1 MWEEEYM
8 EYLGDNGFLADF
20 DIGHRQHD
28 PDVRV
33 GIKTEMKVNQL
44 QEEVKDL
51 RQQIAVMNQQAFN
64 VLLFILAV
72 IVALVLWK

>member
-1 MWEEEYM
+1 MVSWQIST
-8 EYLGDNGFLADF
+8 LA
-20 DIGHRQHD
+20 I
-28 PDVRV
+28 VTMIRV
-33 GIKTEMKVNQL
+33 GIETEMKVNQL

>member
-1 MWEEEYM
+1 
-8 EYLGDNGFLADF
+8 
-20 DIGHRQHD
+20 
-28 PDVRV
+28 
-33 GIKTEMKVNQL
+33 MKVNQL

-64 VLLFILAV
+64 VLLFVLAV

>member
-1 MWEEEYM
+1 MWQEEYM
-8 EYLGDNGFLADF
+8 EYLVDNGFLANF

-33 GIKTEMKVNQL
+33 GIEIEMKVNQL

-51 RQQIAVMNQQAFN
+51 R
-64 VLLFILAV
+64 
-72 IVALVLWK
+72 